1 MNTPCWAT
9 MAANEYDR
17 ELCDYDSLM
26 SAIDK
31 ESQSILT
38 LSVSEFMD
46 LLPPEKLDLIES
58 IIEAMAEKQLND
70 WAEYMADY

>member
-17 ELCDYDSLM
+17 ELCDYDRYMESH
-26 SAIDK
+26 SK
-31 ESQSILT
+31 ECDSILN

-46 LLPPEKLDLIES
+46 LLPPEKLDLIEA
-58 IIEAMAEKQLND
+58 IIDGMAEKQLND